1 VNKTLGFLATFSILM
16 ALNFGAAH
24 LFQADIVDLT
34 FPVGILGILVTAPN
48 NPMTDLF
55 NSKTYMEVEGKRG
68 AKFGRI
74 PILASVTYT
83 LCAIIVTFFYYK
95 SYFI

>member
-1 VNKTLGFLATFSILM
+1 VNKILAFLATFLILM
-16 ALNFGAAH
+16 ALNFGAAY
-24 LFQADIVDLT
+24 LFHANIVDLT
-34 FPVGILGILVTAPN
+34 FPVGILGILITVQN

-55 NSKTYMEVEGKRG
+55 NSQTYMEVEGKRG

-74 PILASVTYT
+74 PILASVAYT
-83 LCAIIVTFFYYK
+83 LFAIIITFFYYK